1 MEIDIEKIIANMPK
15 DVILNIMRN
24 NVEKNC
30 ETMFKLSYNWRNNI
44 RQPTRRLI
52 MPIICSSNIL
62 LI

>member
-30 ETMFKLSYNWRNNI
+30 ETMFKLSYNWRKQHKATNEKI
-44 RQPTRRLI
+44 DFAY
-52 MPIICSSNIL
+52 
-62 LI
+62 